1 MGWFG
6 FNDGVYCAGGG
17 VVNDTITIQN
27 PQDVPAPT
35 LQQVLKYA
43 ETHKLLMYFD
53 EWESL
58 QETFNRVCHASYS
71 RTQREIYDEMV
82 LL

>member
-1 MGWFG
+1 
-6 FNDGVYCAGGG
+6 VSE
-17 VVNDTITIQN
+17 TITIQN

-43 ETHKLLMYFD
+43 ETHKLLIYFD

-58 QETFNRVCHASYS
+58 QETFNRVCRASICK
-71 RTQREIYDEMV
+71 TQREIYDEMV